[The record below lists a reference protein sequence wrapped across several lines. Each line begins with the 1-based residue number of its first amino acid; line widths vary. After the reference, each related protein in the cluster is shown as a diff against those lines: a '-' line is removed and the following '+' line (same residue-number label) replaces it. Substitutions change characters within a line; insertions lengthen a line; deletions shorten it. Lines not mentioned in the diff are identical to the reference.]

1 MMKTY
6 NFIYA
11 FMALSILGCSKTDE
25 KSDDGGQI
33 EQNVEADYTVLVNSN
48 GLLAGTLLNGDAET
62 LSVNEGDSGFTVIS
76 EPLLISE
83 EGKILTMYHKKSDCS
98 GTVTVHDFNDGT
110 SNSFDLFAD
119 LGACNLT
126 TTAIVKGANTVYVAY
141 TKEISAE
148 ITEFAVRAIDISGA
162 NATFEDVTID
172 FEPVGL
178 AFSNNR
184 LFIMG
189 FDEDVTGEH
198 KLTVLSAGNNTE
210 IFEGNLGFNARS
222 IFKNPEG
229 NIIIGYDE
237 LHTTV
242 NSKTLAYVYTNYGP
256 GSAPNFTLSKLR
268 HFDSSGKMY
277 YAMLAGTH
285 STFYQ
290 IPAVYDFDN
299 NSAVLYAYENFLTE
313 SQLKFE
319 FEIEKTTFVHYDEA
333 NNLLLVGYKKSGEDN
348 KGGLLRINPIPQ
360 PKFAGNLDLDGIP
373 YAIYID

>member
-11 FMALSILGCSKTDE
+11 FMALCILGCSKSDGI
-25 KSDDGGQI
+25 SDDGVQI
-33 EQNVEADYTVLVNSN
+33 EQSVEADYTLLVNSD
-48 GLLAGTLLNGDAET
+48 GKLAGTLLNGDAET
-62 LSVNEGDSGFTVIS
+62 LSVNEGDSGFTTIA
-76 EPLLISE
+76 EPQLIYE
-83 EGKILTMYHKKSDCS
+83 EGKVLTMYHKTSNCS

-126 TTAIVKGANTVYVAY
+126 PKAIVKGGKTVYVAY
-141 TKEISAE
+141 EKEISAE
-148 ITEFAVRAIDISGA
+148 ITEFVVRALDTSGT
-162 NATFEDVTID
+162 NATFEDVSLD
-172 FEPVGL
+172 FSPVGL

-189 FDEDVTGEH
+189 LDEEVTGEH
-198 KLTVLSAGNNTE
+198 KLTVLSAGTNTE
-210 IFEGNLGFNARS
+210 IFEGNLGFNAKS

-229 NIIIGYDE
+229 NIIIAFDE

-242 NSKTLAYVYTNYGP
+242 NSKTLAYGYTNYGP
-256 GSAPNFTLSKLR
+256 GSAPNFTISGLR
-268 HFDSSGKMY
+268 HFDSTGKMY

-285 STFYQ
+285 SMYSQ
-290 IPAVYDFDN
+290 IPAVYDFN
-299 NSAVLYAYENFLTE
+299 KNSAVLYAYENFLTE
-313 SQLKFE
+313 AQLNFE
-319 FEIEKTTFVHYDEA
+319 FEIENTTLVHYDEA
-333 NNLLLVGYKKSGEDN
+333 NNLLLVGYRKSGEDN
-348 KGGLLRINPIPQ
+348 KGGLLRINPAPE